1 MRIESVQ
8 NAAAWLTK
16 FFQKEKMF
24 VYIQTIKVTN
34 RVNALIV
41 FDYGNKERRTT

>member
-1 MRIESVQ
+1 MESVQ
-8 NAAAWLTK
+8 NAAAWLKK
-16 FFQKEKMF
+16 FLQKEKMF
-24 VYIQTIKVTN
+24 VYIQTIKATN